1 MTDEGG
7 WCVVTVYER
16 DGSSLL
22 CLVMGGADVP
32 NGEIIPAYTRV
43 NALLAWA
50 RQNYGYRQ
58 LYAPGAVYKV
68 VPVGMTGL
76 SSSRAKLVL
85 PDGLSVYLPKTR
97 RHPPI

>member
-1 MTDEGG
+1 M
-7 WCVVTVYER
+7 TVYER

-58 LYAPGAVYKV
+58 LYGA
-68 VPVGMTGL
+68 G
-76 SSSRAKLVL
+76 
-85 PDGLSVYLPKTR
+85 R
-97 RHPPI
+97 RIQGRPRGYDRTELQPS